1 MAIAHQ
7 SESEPLI
14 TRRAG
19 RLGLPPLDTYFA
31 EAWHYRIFAYH
42 WSKADLKSRNFETL
56 LGRVWLVLNPFLY
69 GLIYFVFIG
78 IIGGAGLG
86 STVQLA
92 FIVGNLY
99 VWSYFSG
106 TISTG
111 AGSIQ
116 GGAGGILAQSAI
128 PRIILPFAST
138 LTSAQLFFRSMLAY
152 VPLHIVA
159 NRGLHI
165 EMLWIPVLVV
175 LTGLFGF
182 GIALLMAVL
191 NVYVRDVGRLLPHML
206 RLWLYVSPAI
216 WVYTRVGGDTTLDFL
231 ARLNPAY
238 SLMTAWTIS
247 LGGPLAETPDIT
259 SQVLVT
265 AAWAVAMVIIG
276 FVVFVSREDDFVVR
290 N

>member
-1 MAIAHQ
+1 MAIAQHSEHQ
-7 SESEPLI
+7 PLI

-19 RLGLPPLDTYFA
+19 RLGLPPLGNYFA
-31 EAWHYRIFAYH
+31 EAWHYRVFAYH

-69 GLIYFVFIG
+69 GLIYFIFIG
-78 IIGGAGLG
+78 IIGQGGLG
-86 STVQLA
+86 SAVQLA

-99 VWSYFSG
+99 IWAYFSG
-106 TISTG
+106 TISNG

-128 PRIILPFAST
+128 PRIILPFASS

-152 VPLHIVA
+152 VPLHILA
-159 NRGLHI
+159 NRGLHV

-182 GIALLMAVL
+182 GLALFMAVL
-191 NVYVRDVGRLLPHML
+191 NVYFRDVSRLLPHML
-206 RLWLYVSPAI
+206 RLWLYLSPAI
-216 WVYTRVGGDTTLDFL
+216 WVYTTVGGDTTLDTL

-238 SLMTAWTIS
+238 SMMTAWTIA

-259 SQVLVT
+259 SQILIT
-265 AAWAVAMVIIG
+265 GAWAVAMVVIG
-276 FVVFVSREDDFVVR
+276 FVIFVSREDDFVVR